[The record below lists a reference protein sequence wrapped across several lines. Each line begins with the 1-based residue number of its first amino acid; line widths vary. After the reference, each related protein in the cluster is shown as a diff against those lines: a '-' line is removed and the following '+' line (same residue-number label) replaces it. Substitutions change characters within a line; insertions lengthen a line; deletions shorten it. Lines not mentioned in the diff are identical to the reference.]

1 MIDTGLVNSYF
12 GILAGSPGG
21 LQLPP
26 GWTIMY
32 GSSA

>member
-12 GILAGSPGG
+12 GILAGLAAG

-32 GSSA
+32 GSFA